1 MKKNHIILIISIV
14 IFIISLALP
23 AVFTQKGSEMYGLAC
38 FLLGWADLSGD
49 GTSWLANPILL
60 FSWVFL
66 LVKQPK
72 IAAFLGLFAVGVGL
86 YYLTETEITVNEAG
100 HKSPITSYGL
110 GYYLWIASCVTMGI
124 GSLLL
129 LKSKPETQ
137 GRSEK
142 LN

>member
-14 IFIISLALP
+14 LFMISLVLP

-38 FLLGWADLSGD
+38 FLLGWTDLSGD

-72 IAAFLGLFAVGVGL
+72 IAAILGLLSVAVAL
-86 YYLTETEITVNEAG
+86 YYFSETEITVDEAG
-100 HKSPITSYGL
+100 HKYPITSYGP
-110 GYYLWIASCVTMGI
+110 GYYLWMTSCATMFI
-124 GSLLL
+124 GSLIL
-129 LKSKPETQ
+129 LKSKPKNAV
-137 GRSEK
+137 SDV
-142 LN
+142 N

>member
-1 MKKNHIILIISIV
+1 MKKSYIILIISIV
-14 IFIISLALP
+14 IFMISLILP
-23 AVFTQKGSEMYGLAC
+23 AVFTKKGSEVYGLTL
-38 FLLGWADLSGD
+38 FLFGWTDLTGD

-72 IAAFLGLFAVGVGL
+72 IAAFLGLLSVAVAL
-86 YYLTETEITVNEAG
+86 YYVTETEIIVDEAG
-100 HKSPITSYGL
+100 HKYPITGFGL
-110 GYYLWIASCVTMGI
+110 GYYVWIASCVTMFI

-137 GRSEK
+137 PVSK
-142 LN
+142 D